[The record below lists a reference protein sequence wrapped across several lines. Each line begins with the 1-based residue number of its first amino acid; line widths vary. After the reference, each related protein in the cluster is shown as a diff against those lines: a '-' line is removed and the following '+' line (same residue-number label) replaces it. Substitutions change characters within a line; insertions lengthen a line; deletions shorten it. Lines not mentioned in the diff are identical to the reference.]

1 MGGLS
6 LDRRNVRALHPLRVL
21 LAARDRRFVNVAGLL
36 LERGGYS
43 VLSTRRPR
51 DIVPLVERHRPDVVI
66 LDGSSSLTE
75 AARVAGVIGALHPH
89 VTVAIAADNGFLPS
103 VDGIHVFSK
112 WDSLGELVANIE
124 RLHLGVSP

>member
-1 MGGLS
+1 MGRVS

-21 LAARDRRFVNVAGLL
+21 LAARDRRFVNVAGFL

-51 DIVPLVERHRPDVVI
+51 DVVGLVERHRPDVVI
-66 LDGSSSLTE
+66 LDGSTSLTD
-75 AARVAGVIGALHPH
+75 AARLAGVIGALHPH
-89 VTVAIAADNGFLPS
+89 VTVVIAAEDGFVPS
-103 VDGIHVFSK
+103 VEGIHVFSK

-124 RLHLGVSP
+124 RLHLRVAP